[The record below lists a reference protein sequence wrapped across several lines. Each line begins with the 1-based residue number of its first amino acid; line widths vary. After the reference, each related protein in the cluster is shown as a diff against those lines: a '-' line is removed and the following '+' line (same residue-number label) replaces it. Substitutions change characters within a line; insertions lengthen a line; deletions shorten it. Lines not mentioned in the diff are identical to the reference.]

1 MSTLEIGN
9 AAIGAPT
16 PLFAWIDPFAA
27 AELTTRYKTRFDAL
41 WERVLAAD
49 GSAAPEVQ
57 ERAPDRRFSA
67 KEWREQP
74 YFMWLKNAYL
84 LYAEYLHE
92 LAALAQADP
101 HTKKRLTFL
110 AQQYAEAL
118 APSNFLPTNPEA
130 LKLALDTGGKSVAQG
145 LSNLVADC
153 QRGRIAMTDESAFEV
168 GKNLAITPGSVV
180 FRNELIELIQYAA
193 TTTEVWRRPLLIVPP
208 CINKYYIL
216 DLKPENSFVR
226 YAVDAGHTVFMIS
239 WRNIPLELGN
249 LSWDDYLEQGTLCA
263 IRVAQQI
270 SGSKTINA
278 LGFCVGGTMLACT
291 LAVQAG
297 RRRQSVA

>member
-1 MSTLEIGN
+1 MAVAVVVWPAHFGAFLNRLLLGSAHYPSRTALERIIDFLESAPSATMSSLEIGN

-153 QRGRIAMTDESAFEV
+153 QRGRIAMTDE
-168 GKNLAITPGSVV
+168 
-180 FRNELIELIQYAA
+180 AA
-193 TTTEVWRRPLLIVPP
+193 DRFWFPAH
-208 CINKYYIL
+208 L
-216 DLKPENSFVR
+216 DR
-226 YAVDAGHTVFMIS
+226 
-239 WRNIPLELGN
+239 
-249 LSWDDYLEQGTLCA
+249 
-263 IRVAQQI
+263 
-270 SGSKTINA
+270 
-278 LGFCVGGTMLACT
+278 
-291 LAVQAG
+291 
-297 RRRQSVA
+297 